1 MVIPFA
7 DITCIATKEY
17 RMEKA
22 DPSEPSAQDR
32 RDPADQHIV
41 ENIFERALW
50 NVRFIVLLGVIF
62 GALSAIILFMA
73 GSAEIFS
80 ILVGFVQVTQHPLTH
95 EQILI
100 GLIGAV
106 DFYLIGL
113 VLIIFSFGIYELFI
127 SDIDIARIE
136 GGFGSILDIENLDDL
151 KNKIIKV
158 IIMVLIVTFFQRILS
173 MEFTT
178 SIDMLAMALS
188 ICLICV
194 GVYFLGRHG
203 H

>member
-1 MVIPFA
+1 
-7 DITCIATKEY
+7 
-17 RMEKA
+17 MEKA
-22 DPSEPSAQDR
+22 DTSEPSAQGGKAL
-32 RDPADQHIV
+32 ADQHIV
-41 ENIFERALW
+41 ENIFERSLW
-50 NVRFIVLLGVIF
+50 SVRFIVLLGVIF
-62 GALSAIILFMA
+62 GALSAIVLFLA
-73 GSAEIFS
+73 GSTEIYH
-80 ILVGFVQVTQHPLTH
+80 ILVGYIQVGAHPLTH

-100 GLIGAV
+100 GIIGAV

-178 SIDMLAMALS
+178 SIDMLAMAVS

>member
-1 MVIPFA
+1 MDNA
-7 DITCIATKEY
+7 DTPE
-17 RMEKA
+17 
-22 DPSEPSAQDR
+22 SSAKGGKTL
-32 RDPADQHIV
+32 ADQHIV
-41 ENIFERALW
+41 ENIFERTLW

-62 GALSAIILFMA
+62 GALSAIVLFIA
-73 GSAEIFS
+73 GSIEIYH
-80 ILVGFVQVTQHPLTH
+80 ILVEFVQPSEHLISH
-95 EQILI
+95 EQILVGI
-100 GLIGAV
+100 IGAV

-136 GGFGSILDIENLDDL
+136 GGFGSLLDIENLDDL

-178 SIDMLAMALS
+178 SLDMLAMAVS
-188 ICLICV
+188 ICLICI

>member
-1 MVIPFA
+1 MENP
-7 DITCIATKEY
+7 KEKTGASGSSS
-17 RMEKA
+17 MGGKA
-22 DPSEPSAQDR
+22 L
-32 RDPADQHIV
+32 ADQGII

-50 NVRFIVLLGVIF
+50 NVRFIVLLGVVF
-62 GALSAIILFMA
+62 GALSAIVLFIAGSIEIYQILIGYFMA
-73 GSAEIFS
+73 G
-80 ILVGFVQVTQHPLTH
+80 QHALTH

-100 GLIGAV
+100 AIIGAV

-127 SDIDIARIE
+127 SEIDIARFK
-136 GGFGSILDIENLDDL
+136 GGFGSLLDIDNLDDL

-178 SIDMLAMALS
+178 SLDMLAMAVS
-188 ICLICV
+188 IGVICA
-194 GVYFLGRHG
+194 GVFFLGRHG

>member
-1 MVIPFA
+1 MESA
-7 DITCIATKEY
+7 DTPG
-17 RMEKA
+17 
-22 DPSEPSAQDR
+22 PSEPGVKSL
-32 RDPADQHIV
+32 ADQNIV

-50 NVRFIVLLGVIF
+50 SLRFIVILGVIF
-62 GALSAIILFMA
+62 GALSAIVLFVT
-73 GSAEIFS
+73 GSLEIYH
-80 ILVGFVQVTQHPLTH
+80 ILVSLALDAVHPPTH
-95 EQILI
+95 EQILVGI
-100 GLIGAV
+100 IGAV

-113 VLIIFSFGIYELFI
+113 VLIIFTFGIYELFI
-127 SDIDIARIE
+127 SEIDIARVE

-178 SIDMLAMALS
+178 SIDMLAMAFS
-188 ICLICV
+188 ICLICA
-194 GVYFLGRHG
+194 GVYFLGKHG

>member
-1 MVIPFA
+1 
-7 DITCIATKEY
+7 
-17 RMEKA
+17 METDA
-22 DPSEPSAQDR
+22 SERPLKCGKS
-32 RDPADQHIV
+32 PHDQHIV

-50 NVRFIVLLGVIF
+50 SVRYIVLLGVIF
-62 GALSAIILFMA
+62 CALAAIVLFIA
-73 GSAEIFS
+73 GSSEIYQILAGYVQTGPHTLTHEE
-80 ILVGFVQVTQHPLTH
+80 ILVG
-95 EQILI
+95 I
-100 GLIGAV
+100 IGAV

-113 VLIIFSFGIYELFI
+113 VLIIFSFGMYELFI

-136 GGFGSILDIENLDDL
+136 GGFGSLLDIKNLDDL

-173 MEFTT
+173 MVFTT
-178 SIDMLAMALS
+178 SMDMLAMAVS

>member
-1 MVIPFA
+1 
-7 DITCIATKEY
+7 
-17 RMEKA
+17 MENK
-22 DPSEPSAQDR
+22 DTPKPSGLGGKSL
-32 RDPADQHIV
+32 ADQGII

-50 NVRFIVLLGVIF
+50 NVRFVVILGVLF
-62 GALSAIILFMA
+62 SALSAIVLFIA
-73 GSAEIFS
+73 GSLEIS
-80 ILVGFVQVTQHPLTH
+80 HILIGFVPGNLHPLTH
-95 EQILI
+95 EQILVGI
-100 GLIGAV
+100 IGAV

-113 VLIIFSFGIYELFI
+113 VLLIFSFGIYELFI
-127 SDIDIARIE
+127 SDIDIARFE

-173 MEFTT
+173 MEFT
-178 SIDMLAMALS
+178 SSLDMLAMAVS

-203 H
+203 N

>member
-1 MVIPFA
+1 
-7 DITCIATKEY
+7 
-17 RMEKA
+17 MEKPDA
-22 DPSEPSAQDR
+22 SDR
-32 RDPADQHIV
+32 SSQGRKALAEQHIV

-50 NVRFIVLLGVIF
+50 NVRFIVILGVIF
-62 GALSAIILFMA
+62 GALSAIVLFIA
-73 GSAEIFS
+73 GSSEIIH
-80 ILVGFVQVTQHPLTH
+80 ILMGYVQVGQHPISH
-95 EQILI
+95 EDILI
-100 GLIGAV
+100 GIIGAV

-113 VLIIFSFGIYELFI
+113 VLLIFSFGIYELFI

-173 MEFTT
+173 MQFTT
-178 SIDMLAMALS
+178 SIDMLAMAVS
-188 ICLICV
+188 ICMICV

>member
-1 MVIPFA
+1 MTIA
-7 DITCIATKEY
+7 DVVQGY
-17 RMEKA
+17 RMENTEASENLSKGKKA
-22 DPSEPSAQDR
+22 
-32 RDPADQHIV
+32 PAAQHIV

-50 NVRFIVLLGVIF
+50 NVRFIVLLGVLF
-62 GALSAIILFMA
+62 GALSAIVLFIA
-73 GSAEIFS
+73 GSTEIYH
-80 ILVGFVQVTQHPLTH
+80 IVAGYLLAGEHTLTH
-95 EQILI
+95 EEILI
-100 GLIGAV
+100 GIIGAV

-136 GGFGSILDIENLDDL
+136 GGFGNLLDIKNLDDL

-173 MEFTT
+173 MTFTT
-178 SIDMLAMALS
+178 SIDMLAMAVS
-188 ICLICV
+188 ICVICI

-203 H
+203 L

>member
-1 MVIPFA
+1 MKNA
-7 DITCIATKEY
+7 DT
-17 RMEKA
+17 
-22 DPSEPSAQDR
+22 PEPSAQGKKTL
-32 RDPADQHIV
+32 ADQHIV

-50 NVRFIVLLGVIF
+50 SLRFIVILGVIF
-62 GALSAIILFMA
+62 GALSAIVLFVT
-73 GSAEIFS
+73 GSIEIYH
-80 ILVGFVQVTQHPLTH
+80 ILVSFIQVTEHELTH

-100 GLIGAV
+100 GIIGAV

-127 SDIDIARIE
+127 SEIDIARIE
-136 GGFGSILDIENLDDL
+136 GGFGSILDIDNLDDL

-178 SIDMLAMALS
+178 SIDMLAMAVS

-194 GVYFLGRHG
+194 GVYFLSRHG